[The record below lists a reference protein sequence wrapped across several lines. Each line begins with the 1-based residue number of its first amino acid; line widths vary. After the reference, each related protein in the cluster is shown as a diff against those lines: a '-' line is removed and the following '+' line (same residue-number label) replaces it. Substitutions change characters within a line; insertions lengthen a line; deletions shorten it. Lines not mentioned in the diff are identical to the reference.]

1 MFNLESPSSIV
12 NLQSHK
18 IFFSSILFLFYVL
31 NVEAQWSSDSLFN
44 VHTQRGINYVYDLQF
59 ENARKEFKEL
69 IRLQPDHPAGHFFLA
84 TIEWERILIDLD
96 NESNDERFITLLEKT
111 IDVCDERLDKNE
123 DDVTALF
130 FKGGAIGFRG
140 RLYANREDWVKAAN
154 DGRIAL
160 PIVQQAYKLA
170 PANYDVLLGIGI
182 YNYYAELIPEQYP
195 FVKPLMIFFPDGDR
209 AKGMNQL
216 RQASEKA
223 NFANIEASY
232 FLMQLLFQYEKQF
245 GNALEI
251 AARLH
256 EKFPNNVVF
265 HRYVG
270 RCRAALGHWDEMT
283 AEFDS
288 ILSYVSIGKLG
299 YNKNVERE
307 AHYYLGLSE
316 MQNGRH
322 DAALRHFYK
331 ADDLSR
337 SLDKN
342 GPSGFMI
349 MSNLR
354 VGMIYDAQSKRE
366 YAIKQYKKVLD
377 MKEYQDSHKS
387 AEKYLKTPYGK

>member
-1 MFNLESPSSIV
+1 M
-12 NLQSHK
+12 NLQSPK
-18 IFFSSILFLFYVL
+18 ILLTLFVCVIFTSLV
-31 NVEAQWSSDSLFN
+31 NAQWSTDSLFN

-59 ENARKEFKEL
+59 EHAKKEFKEL
-69 IRLQPDHPAGHFFLA
+69 IRLKPDHPAGHFFLA

-96 NESNDERFITLLEKT
+96 NESNDERFISLLEKT
-111 IDVCDERLDKNE
+111 IEVCDERLEMNE

-170 PANYDVLLGIGI
+170 PTNYDVLLGIGI

-209 AKGMNQL
+209 VKGMSQL
-216 RQASEKA
+216 RQASEEA
-223 NFANIEASY
+223 IFANIEASY
-232 FLMQLLFQYEKQF
+232 FLMQLMFQYEKQF

-251 AARLH
+251 AVRLH

-270 RCRAALGHWDEMT
+270 RCRAALGHWEEMT
-283 AEFDS
+283 VEFDS
-288 ILSYVSIGKLG
+288 ILALVNIGKLG

-331 ADDLSR
+331 TDELSR
-337 SLDKN
+337 SLDKD

-354 VGMIYDAQSKRE
+354 VGMIYDVQMKRE

-377 MKEYQDSHKS
+377 MKDYQDSHKS

>member
-1 MFNLESPSSIV
+1 MKFEPS
-12 NLQSHK
+12 K
-18 IFFSSILFLFYVL
+18 ILFFFLLILALQCFAV
-31 NVEAQWSSDSLFN
+31 AQLSSDSVFN
-44 VHTQRGINYVYDLQF
+44 AHTQRGIHYVYNLEF
-59 ENARKEFKEL
+59 EQAKKEFKEL
-69 IRLQPDHPAGHFFLA
+69 IRLKPDHPAGHLFLA

-96 NESNDERFITLLEKT
+96 NESNDERFISLLEKV

-154 DGRIAL
+154 DGRVAL

-170 PANYDVLLGIGI
+170 PTNYDVLLGIGI

-195 FVKPLMIFFPDGDR
+195 FVKPLMLFFPDGDR
-209 AKGMNQL
+209 VKGISQL

-223 NFANIEASY
+223 MYANIEASY
-232 FLMQLLFQYEKQF
+232 FLIQLMFQYEKQF

-251 AARLH
+251 AVKLH
-256 EKFPNNVVF
+256 QKYPNNVVF

-270 RCRAALGHWDEMT
+270 RCRAALGHWDEMKV
-283 AEFDS
+283 EFDS
-288 ILSYVSIGKLG
+288 ILKLVEVGKLG

-307 AHYYLGLSE
+307 AHYYLGLCE
-316 MQNGRH
+316 MQMGKQSE
-322 DAALRHFYK
+322 ALRHFYK
-331 ADDLSR
+331 TDELSR
-337 SLDKN
+337 SLDKE

-366 YAIKQYKKVLD
+366 SAIKQYNKVLN
-377 MKEYQDSHKS
+377 MKEYQESHKT

>member
-1 MFNLESPSSIV
+1 LICLPNL
-12 NLQSHK
+12 
-18 IFFSSILFLFYVL
+18 
-31 NVEAQWSSDSLFN
+31 EAQWSNDSLFN
-44 VHTQRGINYVYDLQF
+44 LHTQRGINYTYDLQF
-59 ENARKEFKEL
+59 ENAKKEFKEL
-69 IRLQPDHPAGHFFLA
+69 IRLKPDHPAGHFFLA

-96 NESNDERFITLLEKT
+96 NESNDERFIALLEKT
-111 IDVCDERLDKNE
+111 IEVCDERLDKND

-170 PANYDVLLGIGI
+170 PDNFDVLLGIGI

-209 AKGMNQL
+209 VKGMSQL

-223 NFANIEASY
+223 TFANIEASY
-232 FLMQLLFQYEKQF
+232 FLMQLMFQYEKQF

-251 AARLH
+251 AVRLH

-270 RCRAALGHWDEMT
+270 RCRAALGHWDELKS
-283 AEFDS
+283 EFDS
-288 ILSYVSIGKLG
+288 ILALVNIGKLG

-307 AHYYLGLSE
+307 AHYYLGLYE
-316 MQNGRH
+316 MQNGRN
-322 DAALRHFYK
+322 DAALRHYYK
-331 ADDLSR
+331 TDELSR
-337 SLDKN
+337 SLDKD

-354 VGMIYDAQSKRE
+354 VGMIYDLQSKRE
-366 YAIKQYKKVLD
+366 YAIKQYNKVLD
-377 MKEYQDSHKS
+377 MKDYQDSHKT
-387 AEKYLKTPYGK
+387 AGKYLKTPYGK

>member
-1 MFNLESPSSIV
+1 MN
-12 NLQSHK
+12 HK
-18 IFFSSILFLFYVL
+18 SLIIFLLILFC
-31 NVEAQWSSDSLFN
+31 ASAQSQWSAESLFN
-44 VHTQRGINYVYDLQF
+44 ERTQRGIQAVYNLEF
-59 ENARKEFKEL
+59 EKAKTEFKEL
-69 IRLQPDHPAGHFFLA
+69 IRLKSDHPAGHFFLA
-84 TIEWERILIDLD
+84 MIEWERILIDLD
-96 NESNDERFITLLEKT
+96 NESNDERFIALLEKT
-111 IDVCDERLDKNE
+111 IEVCDERLDKNE

-130 FKGGAIGFRG
+130 FKGGSIGFRG

-170 PANYDVLLGIGI
+170 PTNYDVLLGIGI

-209 AKGMNQL
+209 VKGISQL

-223 NFANIEASY
+223 EFANIEASY
-232 FLMQLLFQYEKQF
+232 FLMQLMFQYEKQF

-251 AARLH
+251 AVRLH
-256 EKFPNNVVF
+256 EKYPNNVVF

-270 RCRAALGHWDEMT
+270 RCRAALGHWNEMT

-288 ILSYVSIGKLG
+288 ILAFVKAGKLG

-316 MQNGRH
+316 MQNGRN

-331 ADDLSR
+331 TDELSR
-337 SLDKN
+337 SLDKE

-366 YAIKQYKKVLD
+366 YAIKQYNKVLD
-377 MKEYQDSHKS
+377 MKDYQDSHKT
-387 AEKYLKTPYGK
+387 AGKYLKTPYGK